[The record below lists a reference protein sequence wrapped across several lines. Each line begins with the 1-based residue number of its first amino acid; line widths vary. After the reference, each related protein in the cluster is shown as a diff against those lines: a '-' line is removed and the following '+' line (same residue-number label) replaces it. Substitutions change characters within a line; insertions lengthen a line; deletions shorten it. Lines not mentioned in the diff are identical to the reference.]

1 MAKKD
6 IVKCHAENRKAF
18 LGPGCEGHERMKK
31 EAYKKNNNDMECKP
45 GAVPLKFLQEAKKT
59 TV

>member
-18 LGPGCEGHERMKK
+18 LGPGCEGHGTMKER
-31 EAYKKNNNDMECKP
+31 KP
-45 GAVPLKFLQEAKKT
+45 VRKIT
-59 TV
+59 MT